1 MAITISGDTPNFS
14 AATITTG
21 TVTNLTST
29 TGTITTLTSTT
40 ISDGTNSISAS
51 GVISGSIKAWA
62 RFAGATATIAA
73 SYNVSSITRTSQGV
87 YAANFTN
94 ALPQSNFVIT
104 GSANGNQ
111 ALFYNDGTASTTAAP
126 FRTAAGGTNFDYSS
140 IEFMVIA

>member
-21 TVTNLTST
+21 TVT
-29 TGTITTLTSTT
+29 TLTSTT
-40 ISDGTNSISAS
+40 LSDGTNSISTTD
-51 GVISGSIKAWA
+51 VISGSIKAWA
-62 RFAGATATIAA
+62 RFAGATATVAA
-73 SYNVSSITRTSQGV
+73 SYNISSITRTSAGV
-87 YAANFTN
+87 YSAVFIN
-94 ALPQSNFVIT
+94 ALPQANFVIT

-111 ALFYNDGTASTTAAP
+111 AIFYNDGTASTTAAP